1 MEKANVTWMGKENQ
15 SEIEIDIKD
24 PKAEAKR
31 IDDYMNNEVDYDSLE
46 EALTSQVRRVQ
57 FRGKTAAFQAV
68 VTGSNPVTRF
78 GIGPIRRIPFAVQT
92 VGKTTKKNAQK
103 ISAENVNI
111 KLLIK
116 ING

>member
-46 EALTSQVRRVQ
+46 EALPS
-57 FRGKTAAFQAV
+57 
-68 VTGSNPVTRF
+68 
-78 GIGPIRRIPFAVQT
+78 
-92 VGKTTKKNAQK
+92 
-103 ISAENVNI
+103 
-111 KLLIK
+111 
-116 ING
+116 

>member
-15 SEIEIDIKD
+15 SEPDIDIKD

-68 VTGSNPVTRF
+68 VIGSNPITRF
-78 GIGPIRRIPFAVQT
+78 GIGPYEDTLCRLDG
-92 VGKTTKKNAQK
+92 GKDHEKTRKKFQ
-103 ISAENVNI
+103 
-111 KLLIK
+111 LRTLI
-116 ING
+116 

>member
-46 EALTSQVRRVQ
+46 EALTS
-57 FRGKTAAFQAV
+57 
-68 VTGSNPVTRF
+68 
-78 GIGPIRRIPFAVQT
+78 
-92 VGKTTKKNAQK
+92 
-103 ISAENVNI
+103 
-111 KLLIK
+111 
-116 ING
+116 